1 MLRGVIMS
9 EIRNELL
16 GILSLVKDDDKD
28 FRISMLLDR
37 FETDIKSQ
45 LEDLEYKKRQLEDNL
60 KTLDYVKEVNYEF

>member
-1 MLRGVIMS
+1 MS